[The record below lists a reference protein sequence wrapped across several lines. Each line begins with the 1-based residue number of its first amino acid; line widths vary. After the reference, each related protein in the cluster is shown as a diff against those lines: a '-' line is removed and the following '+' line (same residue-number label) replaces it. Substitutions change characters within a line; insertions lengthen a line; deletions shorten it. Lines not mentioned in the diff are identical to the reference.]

1 MKKLFSIFTILC
13 AVVFMASC
21 SSSSSSPSS
30 VVKKQLEIFKSGDFE
45 KLADIV
51 YFKGG
56 QTEESAQM
64 FTAVGAKMGPEI
76 EKKGGVD
83 SFEITSEEISE
94 DGESAK
100 VKYSVTYGNGSV
112 EEDTAKTILQ
122 DGKWYIDSGK

>member
-21 SSSSSSPSS
+21 SSPSTPS
-30 VVKKQLEIFKSGDFE
+30 DVVKKQIEIFKSGKFE

-94 DGESAK
+94 DGATAK
-100 VKYSVTYGNGSV
+100 VKYSITYGNGNV
-112 EEDTAKTILQ
+112 ETETAKTILQ